1 MLIHYLVTRNARDKI
16 QVAIVSVERIN
27 TTYKIMRSTGQ
38 YQGKFTD
45 QPIIIIEKGKSNRT
59 PQQQAELEYKS
70 IIKKYLDKGYKNIRD
85 FKIES
90 LDDIDD
96 PGKLL
101 GDITTDQSG
110 APKPM
115 LAKSFDGVATSTFEH
130 EFYGSTKIDGTR
142 CLMH

>member
-70 IIKKYLDKGYKNIRD
+70 IIKKYLDKGYK
-85 FKIES
+85 
-90 LDDIDD
+90 
-96 PGKLL
+96 KLSEF
-101 GDITTDQSG
+101 TN
-110 APKPM
+110 
-115 LAKSFDGVATSTFEH
+115 KSFDECKESELL
-130 EFYGSTKIDGTR
+130 EFLGSHKTDMNGEKW
-142 CLMH
+142 LPF

>member
-1 MLIHYLVTRNARDKI
+1 M
-16 QVAIVSVERIN
+16 
-27 TTYKIMRSTGQ
+27 
-38 YQGKFTD
+38 
-45 QPIIIIEKGKSNRT
+45 
-59 PQQQAELEYKS
+59 
-70 IIKKYLDKGYKNIRD
+70 
-85 FKIES
+85 
-90 LDDIDD
+90 DD